1 MKDIELLDGKLMFH
15 SYKALKT
22 YCDNPDNP
30 LDVVVLG
37 KEIDSLHRLFYSSSR
52 TNEQFAGIE
61 NWDVS
66 NVKDMSGMFCFA
78 ENFNQPLNNWDVS
91 KVKDMSGMF
100 RFAENFNQPL
110 NNWDVSNVRFMD
122 KMFEDAYAF
131 NQPLNSWDVSNV
143 TDMHGMFWSAEK
155 FNQPLNNW
163 DVSKVGFMSYMF
175 CNAHAFNQP
184 LNNWDLSREPD
195 GAEELERFRQSKAQV
210 VEQKESK
217 KKVFHR

>member
-37 KEIDSLHRLFYSSSR
+37 KEITALNSEDENGDIEGLFEGSNR
-52 TNEQFAGIE
+52 TNEQFKGIE

-66 NVKDMSGMFCFA
+66 WVENMTYMFCYA
-78 ENFNQPLNNWDVS
+78 VDFNQPLNEWDVS
-91 KVKDMSGMF
+91 KVKDMSCMF
-100 RFAENFNQPL
+100 QCAKN
-110 NNWDVSNVRFMD
+110 
-122 KMFEDAYAF
+122 
-131 NQPLNSWDVSNV
+131 
-143 TDMHGMFWSAEK
+143 

-175 CNAHAFNQP
+175 CNAHAFNQS
-184 LNNWDLSREPD
+184 LSSWGIEDYDDLGLPDDYEKKLKTKEPV
-195 GAEELERFRQSKAQV
+195 KV
-210 VEQKESK
+210 K
-217 KKVFHR
+217 KNGYHR

>member
-91 KVKDMSGMF
+91 
-100 RFAENFNQPL
+100 
-110 NNWDVSNVRFMD
+110 
-122 KMFEDAYAF
+122 
-131 NQPLNSWDVSNV
+131 NV
-143 TDMHGMFWSAEK
+143 TDMHGMFRFAEK

>member
-78 ENFNQPLNNWDVS
+78 ENFNQPLN
-91 KVKDMSGMF
+91 
-100 RFAENFNQPL
+100 
-110 NNWDVSNVRFMD
+110 
-122 KMFEDAYAF
+122 
-131 NQPLNSWDVSNV
+131 SWDVSNV
-143 TDMHGMFWSAEK
+143 TDMHGMFRFAEK